1 MASSKVLLLLPPG
14 AWYSMTM
21 VSDLPRPCSLPSSLD
36 STNQTPMFI
45 ILIIQISETPTL
57 AKRTT
62 RPHCSGMVTLIPIS
76 IFVCFTFSEVETPG
90 QGAGGILVM
99 ILYLISGD
107 SLMLL
112 TSRFAT
118 LWKQISMLKDLS

>member
-45 ILIIQISETPTL
+45 ILIIRISETPTL

-62 RPHCSGMVTLIPIS
+62 RAHCSGMVTLIPTS

-112 TSRFAT
+112 RSRFAT